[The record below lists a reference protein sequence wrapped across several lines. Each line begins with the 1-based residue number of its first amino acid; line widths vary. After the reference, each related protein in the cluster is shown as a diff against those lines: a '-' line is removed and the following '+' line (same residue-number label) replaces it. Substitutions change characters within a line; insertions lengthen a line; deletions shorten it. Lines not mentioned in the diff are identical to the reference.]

1 MNPAANS
8 SPSETLGATGP
19 NPAAEQWSNMDV
31 QGINDSALTA
41 VENQPG
47 LEVTKDEVPAAEA
60 TATEAPAATTAP
72 AAETP
77 AAETP
82 ATNPV
87 TEIVNDVAG
96 IPVPQPAGVNM
107 ADAFPGVPSVSKDND
122 VKLAAPGVT
131 PPKPMGEGI
140 IPGTTPTPDV
150 VLTPE
155 APAVNDSELTPT
167 EQAEVNSQSL
177 RTESVQG
184 ATADVVEQSTP
195 TPEAPVTPAPEV
207 PTTPA
212 PEAPVAPAPE
222 ATPVTPV
229 TPETTA

>member
-8 SPSETLGATGP
+8 SPSETLGTTGP

-41 VENQPG
+41 AENQPD

-60 TATEAPAATTAP
+60 TATEAPAQVAEAPAATIAP

-77 AAETP
+77 AAEAP
-82 ATNPV
+82 ATDPV

-140 IPGTTPTPDV
+140 IPDTTPTPDV

-184 ATADVVEQSTP
+184 ATADVVGQSTP
-195 TPEAPVTPAPEV
+195 TPEAR
-207 PTTPA
+207 
-212 PEAPVAPAPE
+212 
-222 ATPVTPV
+222 
-229 TPETTA
+229 